1 VDAIVDARDQLR
13 ERAGK
18 LPSGDRLR
26 PQIERLADAM
36 EKQRISLVSSK
47 QGEGIS
53 GEEKLRE
60 ELGSLYGNVNG
71 YEGRPTASQ
80 VSRMGVLGKQLEAA
94 ITSFDGTL
102 AKGLADITPQ
112 LAKRKLAPVVKLTAE
127 AWEQRQ
133 AKK

>member
-1 VDAIVDARDQLR
+1 
-13 ERAGK
+13 
-18 LPSGDRLR
+18 
-26 PQIERLADAM
+26 
-36 EKQRISLVSSK
+36 
-47 QGEGIS
+47 
-53 GEEKLRE
+53 
-60 ELGSLYGNVNG
+60 
-71 YEGRPTASQ
+71 
-80 VSRMGVLGKQLEAA
+80 MGVRGKQVEAA